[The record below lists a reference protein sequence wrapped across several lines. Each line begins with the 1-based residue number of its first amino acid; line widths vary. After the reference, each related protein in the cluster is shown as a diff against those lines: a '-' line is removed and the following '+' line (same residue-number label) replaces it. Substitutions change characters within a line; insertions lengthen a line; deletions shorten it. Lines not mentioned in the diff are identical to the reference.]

1 LYRLISTGPR
11 SCTALL
17 LAGLALLGGCAPD
30 RAPAPGTFRDTGKQL
45 YSNAVF
51 EPAQL
56 SGQWQQVAAFAAPDA
71 GDCRAGGAEFAPSA
85 AAVGLT
91 TRLCLNGQAQT
102 FSGTM
107 APLGPGRFAL
117 RGADPAGI
125 GQPWWVI
132 WVDTN
137 YRTLVIGT
145 PSGDF
150 GFILNR
156 GGPLPADRMAA
167 ARDILDWNGYD
178 LSRLRM
184 LAP

>member
-1 LYRLISTGPR
+1 MHRLTLTGLRWRAMPI
-11 SCTALL
+11 
-17 LAGLALLGGCAPD
+17 LAGLSLLAACGPD
-30 RAPAPGTFRDTGKQL
+30 RAPAPGAFRDTGKQL

-56 SGQWQQVAAFAAPDA
+56 AGQWQQVAAFAAPDT
-71 GDCRAGGAEFAPSA
+71 GDCRAGGAKFAPSA
-85 AAVGLT
+85 TGVDLS
-91 TRLCLNGQAQT
+91 TRLCLNGQTQA
-102 FSGTM
+102 FSGMM
-107 APLGPGRFAL
+107 AALGPGRYAL

-156 GGPLPADRMAA
+156 DGPLPADRLAA
-167 ARDILDWNGYD
+167 AREILDWNGYD
-178 LSRLRM
+178 VSQLRM
-184 LAP
+184 FAP